1 MVEDCGSY
9 AGNETGRMIIVNG
22 FNPGS
27 VFFRDTVAVQ
37 PNTNYLFTAWIMN
50 LFKVTGYP
58 NPELSVRIL
67 MKTITSCTVPH

>member
-1 MVEDCGSY
+1 MASIQALY
-9 AGNETGRMIIVNG
+9 
-22 FNPGS
+22 
-27 VFFRDTVAVQ
+27 FFRDTVAVQ

-67 MKTITSCTVPH
+67 DEDDNVLYSAP